1 MSHKNK
7 NLAMKQMKVL
17 DAYLLRLNA
26 GVERVPGKLKQPLG
40 MTMRWFPC
48 ADLEPPCDIKS
59 DKWAA

>member
-40 MTMRWFPC
+40 MTMR
-48 ADLEPPCDIKS
+48 
-59 DKWAA
+59 